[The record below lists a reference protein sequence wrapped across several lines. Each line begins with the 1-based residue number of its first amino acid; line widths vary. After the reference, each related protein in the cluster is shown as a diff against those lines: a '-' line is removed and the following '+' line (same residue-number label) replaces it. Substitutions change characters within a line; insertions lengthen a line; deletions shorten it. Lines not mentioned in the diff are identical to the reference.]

1 MSPSKAFFFSVTVF
15 LSLAFLFDSLLE
27 FLSLS
32 SHYAS
37 VLAYTPL
44 CPLEPLHINHG
55 FKKFLVWSFQ
65 HSSHIFLWFWCLFS
79 FFRCTFCLLVSL
91 VIFWWKADMIYQIKG
106 AAMNRF
112 W

>member
-55 FKKFLVWSFQ
+55 FKKFLV
-65 HSSHIFLWFWCLFS
+65 
-79 FFRCTFCLLVSL
+79 
-91 VIFWWKADMIYQIKG
+91 
-106 AAMNRF
+106 
-112 W
+112 